1 MNEMPPGQV
10 LFQLT
15 SGYWISQAIY
25 VAAKLG
31 IADLL
36 GDGSRAC
43 EELARDTG
51 TDARSLYRVMRALAS
66 VGVFTERDGG
76 HFALT
81 PPAEL
86 LRTGEPGSMR
96 ALAIM
101 LGEESYRAW
110 GELLYSVKAGEPAFE
125 RVFGKPRW
133 EYLAQHPAAA
143 DVFNEAMTG
152 LFGRVHAAVVK
163 AYDFSR
169 FHRVI
174 DVGGG
179 NGFLL
184 ALILRANPGTTG
196 VLLETPAVV
205 PDARKHL
212 EAAGLAQR
220 CRVVA
225 GDFFESVPEGCD
237 AHLLAHVMQSF
248 DDDRCA
254 RILASCRRA
263 IARNGTVL
271 LVEPVIAPGN
281 EPSPAKLLDLHM
293 LVVTGGRQ
301 RTEAEYGALLASAG
315 FRLERVVPTDSGE
328 SVIEGLCA

>member
-1 MNEMPPGQV
+1 MPPAA
-10 LFQLT
+10 LLLQLT
-15 SGYWISQAIY
+15 SGYWISQSIY

-36 GDGSRAC
+36 RDGPRTC

-76 HFALT
+76 RLALT
-81 PPAEL
+81 PLAEL
-86 LRTGEPGSMR
+86 LRTGEPGSMQ

-110 GELLYSVKAGEPAFE
+110 GELLYSVKTGEPAFE
-125 RVFGKPRW
+125 RVFGMPRW
-133 EYLAQHPAAA
+133 EYLAQHPEVA
-143 DVFNEAMTG
+143 DVFNQAMTG
-152 LFGRVHAAVVK
+152 LFGRVHTAAVK

-169 FHRVI
+169 FHRVV

-184 ALILRANPGTTG
+184 TLILRANPRTTG
-196 VLLETPAVV
+196 ILFETPAVI
-205 PDARKHL
+205 PDAQRHL
-212 EAAGLAQR
+212 EAAGLARR
-220 CRVVA
+220 CRAVA
-225 GDFFESVPEGCD
+225 GDFFESVPEGGD

-254 RILASCRRA
+254 KILANCRRA
-263 IARNGTVL
+263 IARNGTLL

-301 RTEAEYGALLASAG
+301 RTEVEYGALLASAG
-315 FRLERVVPTDSGE
+315 FRLARLIPTDSGE
-328 SVIEGLCA
+328 SIVEGVCA